1 MNVGE
6 FIEFLKTVDPCDE
19 ICIYILDTGERKPIE
34 PEQIDFLVRDTI
46 DINLQVNDGDL

>member
-6 FIEFLKTVDPCDE
+6 FIELLKTVDPCDE
-19 ICIYILDTGERKPIE
+19 ICIYIIDTGERRPIKHE
-34 PEQIDFLVRDTI
+34 MIDFLVRDII